1 MNKNIIRKNQKE
13 RGKENRK
20 TKLKDKKENVKKT
33 LLFQLFLY

>member
-20 TKLKDKKENVKKT
+20 TKLKDKKKT
-33 LLFQLFLY
+33 F